1 MGVRPGDAQRCF
13 YQLPHNDHGDAIA
26 PLTPAGQPYQYRWVD
41 HDNGG
46 DLVYAE
52 TADDLSQRMDPR
64 LPGRRTLRQGTE
76 QFGQAKLDAGFFAS
90 HWGRATPAERDSA
103 RWPVDAGKPSPSS
116 RQDEA
121 TTRLPRWGTAARTT
135 TPAARAGR

>member
-52 TADDLSQRMDPR
+52 TADDLLNEWIPGYQDAEPSGKAPSSSGK
-64 LPGRRTLRQGTE
+64 PGRT
-76 QFGQAKLDAGFFAS
+76 
-90 HWGRATPAERDSA
+90 
-103 RWPVDAGKPSPSS
+103 
-116 RQDEA
+116 
-121 TTRLPRWGTAARTT
+121 
-135 TPAARAGR
+135 